1 MNKRQ
6 ALEVLDQATSVA
18 PLNRGDHMQTL
29 EALKV
34 MRDLVEESEA
44 AEEAKKAKTPKSE

>member
-1 MNKRQ
+1 MNSRT

-18 PLNRGDHMQTL
+18 PLSRGDHMQTL

-34 MRDLVEESEA
+34 IREMVEEAEA
-44 AEEAKKAKTPKSE
+44 REAKKADKKSE